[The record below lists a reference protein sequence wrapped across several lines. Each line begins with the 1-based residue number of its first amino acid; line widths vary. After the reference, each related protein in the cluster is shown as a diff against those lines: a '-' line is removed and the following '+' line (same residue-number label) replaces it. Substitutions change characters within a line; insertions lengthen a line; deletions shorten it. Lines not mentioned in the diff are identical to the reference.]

1 MTCQPASDCLS
12 DNLVFLGEEPPEPR
26 LVNQVVGEFL
36 IGEKLQGKAARG
48 SNHLEGLLDGEVGLP
63 DDVRNQI
70 HDDLEAA
77 DFPALFADLRSL
89 RHAQPLPQ
97 TCPTNIL
104 YLLTLRL
111 V

>member
-1 MTCQPASDCLS
+1 MTRQPASHRCS
-12 DNLVFLGEEPPEPR
+12 DNLVFFGEEPPEPR

-48 SNHLEGLLDGEVGLP
+48 SNHLDGLLDGEVGLP

-77 DFPALFADLRSL
+77 DFPVFFADLRSL
-89 RHAQPLPQ
+89 RHAQPLQQ
-97 TCPTNIL
+97 TRPTNIL
-104 YLLTLRL
+104 YLLTFPL